1 MKLEKEKSN
10 QKYPSDMN
18 DEEWDIIKS
27 ILEEVDPY
35 KTGRP
40 REVDIRNVLNA
51 IFYLNKTGC
60 QWRYLPNDFPPYT
73 LVSYYYQKW
82 VDNCIWA
89 KINSEIR
96 RQLREKSGRPQE
108 PSAAIIDSQS
118 VKGTPESWIE
128 SGFDGG
134 KLVKGRKRHI
144 VVDTIGC
151 VLVACAHAANIF
163 DGTGARQVIPM
174 LFDRVSSVKRIWADS
189 AYSGIELS
197 DWVKTGFDCVL
208 EVVKKDKGQ
217 KGFHVLPHR
226 WIVERTLAWL
236 VRARRLSKDFERKPT
251 SSESQT
257 YIAASRL
264 MLRQICGTQI
274 AYE

>member
-1 MKLEKEKSN
+1 MKSEKENPN
-10 QKYPSDMN
+10 QKYPSDLS
-18 DEEWDIIKS
+18 DEEWEIIKT
-27 ILEEVDPY
+27 IIETLNPY

-40 REVDIRNVLNA
+40 RNVDLRGILNA

-60 QWRYLPNDFPPYT
+60 QWRYLPRDYPRYT

-82 VDNCIWA
+82 VDNGTWE
-89 KINSEIR
+89 KINQAIR
-96 RQLREKSGRPQE
+96 QHLREKRGRNQE

-118 VKGTPESWIE
+118 VKGTPESSIE

-144 VVDTIGC
+144 VVDTMGC
-151 VLVACAHAANIF
+151 LLVVCVHAANIF
-163 DGTGARQVIPM
+163 DGTGARKVLPVLHRYIDTIKI
-174 LFDRVSSVKRIWADS
+174 LWADS
-189 AYSGIELS
+189 AYGGDELS
-197 DWVKTGFDCVL
+197 DWVKSEFDCSL
-208 EVVKKDKGQ
+208 EVVKRKKGE
-217 KGFHVLPHR
+217 KGFRVLPHR

-236 VRARRLSKDFERKPT
+236 VRSRRLSKDFERKVT
-251 SSESQT
+251 SSVSQT

-264 MLRQICGTQI
+264 MLRQICDNQI